1 MGMSSDE
8 ARGGCPDFDYCRRK
22 FFVRAG
28 PWCWVSEAFENE
40 RLGLHYLCTL
50 CTRFQWVSPAQTPP
64 NQADSRAV
72 GIFLCQLGVIVLYAA
87 LGIKLI
93 RKVRQF
99 AAGVRRGT
107 FIDSGYSREITRV
120 AALLVLYPIIYIA
133 LTLPLSA
140 GRMWSMAREGQH
152 YSMTYAVFAG
162 CMITSCGVADVLVYS
177 LTRLRLLRATG
188 MAPDEHRRLNG
199 DGIALHSRTASHG
212 KTST

>member
-1 MGMSSDE
+1 MKHEECALTSISAGENSSFERDLG
-8 ARGGCPDFDYCRRK
+8 AGSRKHMKVSASDFTI
-22 FFVRAG
+22 FVR
-28 PWCWVSEAFENE
+28 CTHVSD
-40 RLGLHYLCTL
+40 GLSL
-50 CTRFQWVSPAQTPP
+50 QNPP
-64 NQADSRAV
+64 NEANSGAA
-72 GIFLCQLGVIVLYAA
+72 GIFLCQFGVLVLYAA

-152 YSMTYAVFAG
+152 YSMIYAVFAG

-188 MAPDEHRRLNG
+188 MAPDEHRSLNS
-199 DGIALHSRTASHG
+199 DGVALHSRTASRS
-212 KTST
+212 KIST